1 MDNNSIGTTVIE
13 SLPTAEAIGQEN
25 IQLTTKDLSENSN
38 VIVDNAADRLQE
50 QRQLDQNE
58 FVKGLQQAASTG
70 STSLPSRDIPIDK
83 TTITQDKQTKPNFV
97 PEGPSD
103 YITEHQTSDE
113 IIRQNSKVQQQQ
125 DQFDA
130 IYSEISL
137 PLLIAVLYFM
147 YQLPAV
153 RKMFLNT
160 MPMCYGKSGDINLSG
175 RLVNCI
181 LFGAI
186 IYGSSKL
193 VQQLSR

>member
-186 IYGSSKL
+186 IYGFSKL

>member
-1 MDNNSIGTTVIE
+1 MDNNSIGTTGID
-13 SLPTAEAIGQEN
+13 SLPTAGGSGEEN
-25 IQLTTKDLSENSN
+25 VQLTTKELSNNSN
-38 VIVDNAADRLQE
+38 VVVDNAADKLQE

-58 FVKGLQQAASTG
+58 FVKSLQQAAASG
-70 STSLPSRDIPIDK
+70 STALPSRDIPIDK

-113 IIRQNSKVQQQQ
+113 IIRQNAKVQQQQ

-130 IYSEISL
+130 IYTEISL

-153 RKMFLNT
+153 RKMFLTT

-175 RLVNCI
+175 RLVNCL

>member
-137 PLLIAVLYFM
+137 PLLIAVLYFI

-186 IYGSSKL
+186 IYGFSKL

>member
-1 MDNNSIGTTVIE
+1 MDNNSIGTTGID
-13 SLPTAEAIGQEN
+13 SLPTAGGGGNNEEN
-25 IQLTTKDLSENSN
+25 VQLTTKEISSNTVVENPTEK
-38 VIVDNAADRLQE
+38 LQE

-58 FVKGLQQAASTG
+58 FVKSLQQAAASG
-70 STSLPSRDIPIDK
+70 STALPSRDIPIDK
-83 TTITQDKQTKPNFV
+83 ANIVQDKQTKPNFV

-113 IIRQNSKVQQQQ
+113 IIRQNAKVQQQQ

-130 IYSEISL
+130 IYTEISL

-153 RKMFLNT
+153 RKLFLNT
-160 MPMCYGKSGDINLSG
+160 LPMCYGKSGDINLTG
-175 RLVNCI
+175 RLINCL

>member
-137 PLLIAVLYFM
+137 PLLIAVLYFI